1 MEQMD
6 DLVRMISQIDLSP
19 AETIDDI
26 LRKYNLKVQ
35 MCYVYSATPID
46 KSQLVDLIEGKY
58 YTLSGSTNVE
68 ELQTASMVVFQAK
81 GANYPFDANGNLI
94 KLHHIAI
101 ERVLMAEWS
110 SYRGLIYSTAG
121 KLNPITFIIF

>member
-1 MEQMD
+1 MD

-46 KSQLVDLIEGKY
+46 KTKLVDLINGKY
-58 YTLSGSTNVE
+58 YTLSRSRNVD
-68 ELQTASMVVFQAK
+68 ELQAASMVVFQAT
-81 GANYPFDANGNLI
+81 GANYPFDENGNLI
-94 KLHHIAI
+94 KTHHVGV
-101 ERVLMAEWS
+101 ERVLVANWS
-110 SYRGLIYSTAG
+110 SYSGLIYSTAG
-121 KLNPITFIIF
+121 KFEPLTFIIF